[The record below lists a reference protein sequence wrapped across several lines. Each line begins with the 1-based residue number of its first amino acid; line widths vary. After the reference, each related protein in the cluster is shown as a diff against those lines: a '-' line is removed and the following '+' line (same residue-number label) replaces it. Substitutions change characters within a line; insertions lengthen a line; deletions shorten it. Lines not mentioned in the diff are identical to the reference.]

1 MSYTID
7 PAAYAN
13 GGILQTVADRI
24 MAKAN
29 VDKNDVARIVV
40 NDATA
45 EVVVYMRDERGVIK
59 LGNRDNIATA
69 ALTVVYP

>member
-40 NDATA
+40 NDTTA
-45 EVVVYMRDERGVIK
+45 EVVGYLRDERGVVK
-59 LGNRDNIATA
+59 LRNRDNIATETI
-69 ALTVVYP
+69 TVVYP